1 MELEIICN
9 APSCFAHY
17 IVVTA
22 DDLYEQA
29 AAAHGRGLE
38 RMVYAYEA
46 DPGKRADLLQE
57 IHIALWNSFKTFEGR
72 CSVKTWVYR
81 IAHNAATS

>member
-1 MELEIICN
+1 
-9 APSCFAHY
+9 
-17 IVVTA
+17 VTA